1 MSIYTS
7 GKNIVS
13 LFYTLIKA
21 VQVYDINND
30 VVQNA
35 AQKFIYYINTLL
47 NIYSQI
53 ELIRYREYIFF
64 NKQRLRFEIDGYASL
79 QFIHDRLKKFKV
91 KSITLLPDVDKDE
104 IVMFASI
111 FKQEEN
117 EFLKQISSMK
127 FDNIKVEF
135 STDEEEKPDFM
146 QNGERIKRSYFKAL
160 KVTKNLMQNLWTK
173 QPVDVKSTKRIIY
186 SLIDALSEDELGLLA
201 LTTIKNFDEYTFNHS
216 LNVGV
221 LSLALGQRIGLC
233 KKSLAALGT
242 AGLLH
247 DIGKVE
253 ISKELIYK
261 STKLTEEEWET
272 LKRHSDYGVREILK
286 ARGLDEMG
294 LFSLTVAHQHHW
306 NYDGTGYPTR
316 WKKEEPMLFAKIVRI
331 CDSYDAM
338 TTPRVYQPIPYLPH
352 YAVRI
357 IWQLRNVWFDP
368 TLAKVFIQLL
378 GLYPVGNLVELSNGE
393 IALVI
398 RQNRGY
404 FALPI
409 AKIIIDKDEKK
420 VDGDI
425 IDLRAEK
432 ELKII
437 KSVYPQKFGINPSS
451 YFA

>member
-1 MSIYTS
+1 MSTS
-7 GKNIVS
+7 GKDIVS
-13 LFYTLIKA
+13 LFYALIKA

-35 AQKFIYYINTLL
+35 GKKFIYYIDTLL

-53 ELIRYREYIFF
+53 ELIRYRDYIFF

-79 QFIHDRLKKFKV
+79 QFIHDKLKKLRI
-91 KSITLLPDVDKDE
+91 KSLTLSPGIDKDE
-104 IVMFASI
+104 MIIFASI
-111 FKQEEN
+111 IKEEED
-117 EFLKQISSMK
+117 EFHKKISDTK
-127 FDNIKVEF
+127 FDNIHIEF

-146 QNGERIKRSYFKAL
+146 QDGARIKRSYFKAL
-160 KVTKNLMQNLWTK
+160 RVTKNLMQNLWTK
-173 QPVDVKSTKRIIY
+173 QPVDVKSTKRIVY

-221 LSLALGQRIGLC
+221 LSLALGQRIGLP
-233 KKSLAALGT
+233 KKSLAALCT

-253 ISKELIYK
+253 ISKDLIYK
-261 STKLTEEEWET
+261 SGKLTEEEWET
-272 LKRHSDYGVREILK
+272 LKRHSDYGVREVLK

-294 LFSLTVAHQHHW
+294 LISLTVAYQHHW
-306 NYDGTGYPTR
+306 NYDGTGYPGR
-316 WKKEEPMLFAKIVRI
+316 IKKEDPLLFSKIVRI

-368 TLAKVFIQLL
+368 VLAKVFIQLL
-378 GLYPVGNLVELSNGE
+378 GLYPVGNLVKLNTGE
-393 IALVI
+393 IAVVV
-398 RQNRGY
+398 RQNQGN
-404 FALPI
+404 FALPMI
-409 AKIIIDKDEKK
+409 KVILDKKEEKI
-420 VDGDI
+420 DGNI
-425 IDLRAEK
+425 MDLRAEK
-432 ELKII
+432 EIKIV
-437 KSVYPQKFGINPSS
+437 KSIYPQKYGINPSS
-451 YFA
+451 YFV